1 MLTVDLTCRLGTL
14 DIEIYD
20 DRVLATSD
28 YHGFTRNIWAGID
41 FLMRNVGRNIYEIS
55 SVRLVAEL

>member
-1 MLTVDLTCRLGTL
+1 MLTVDLIGRFGTL

-28 YHGFTRNIWAGID
+28 HHCFTRNIWAGID
-41 FLMRNVGRNIYEIS
+41 FLMRDVGRNIYEIS
-55 SVRLVAEL
+55 SVRLVRKL

>member
-1 MLTVDLTCRLGTL
+1 MLTVDLSCRLGTL

-28 YHGFTRNIWAGID
+28 YHCFTGNIWAGID
-41 FLMRNVGRNIYEIS
+41 FLMWDVGRHVNEIS
-55 SVRLVAEL
+55 GTGLVTEL